1 MVIHL
6 GLQKKLNSHIAYAET
21 SAKVLSR
28 VATTKVI
35 MLVTVWESK
44 QPKEK
49 VMFRKFLGVV
59 VLSALVLSGEA
70 KAQSVGGD
78 PPDGVV
84 QTGRRTFTSFEFFN
98 DDGSD
103 ATDIEVGDVFFTNDD
118 AVVAAA
124 ATRGVPEGYRRGC
137 FVWLTAFGTSTIIV
151 DSDQSNHISFW
162 AKDIAEVVPDT
173 DGMLLVT
180 YQDGTME
187 VFDVPERF
195 ARFTLKNVAMIEVMT
210 NGITN
215 IDDFSYVM
223 TGK

>member
-1 MVIHL
+1 
-6 GLQKKLNSHIAYAET
+6 
-21 SAKVLSR
+21 
-28 VATTKVI
+28 
-35 MLVTVWESK
+35 MLLAMWMCRNI
-44 QPKEK
+44 QEK
-49 VMFRKFLGVV
+49 FMFRKLFSVV

-84 QTGRRTFTSFEFFN
+84 QSGRRTFTSFEFFN
-98 DDGSD
+98 ADGSD

-118 AVVAAA
+118 AAVAAA
-124 ATRGVPEGYRRGC
+124 ATRGVPEGYRTGC

-151 DSDQSNHISFW
+151 DSDQPNRLSFW

-173 DGMLLVT
+173 DGMLFVT

-187 VFDVPERF
+187 ALDVPERF

-215 IDDFSYVM
+215 IDDFSYVV
-223 TGK
+223 TGR